1 MEMTFLRNATCCLPF
16 DVSTQSV
23 TNIYAHFIIIMC
35 FVIIYSYVLIL
46 LICWALHLP
55 EVVPI
60 YFKKYHDLWPC
71 LFCDCENFMKLLP
84 WCVVVW
90 LKMTSRGSLGMHSS
104 SEVWPCWIR
113 CGLVGESA
121 SLKWGGA
128 GFEAWEAQVRPSV
141 IISCYCLLIQMYN
154 SVPSPASCLPVC
166 RLASCRDD
174 NGLNPWTVCQ
184 PQLRFLS

>member
-60 YFKKYHDLWPC
+60 YFKKCHDLWPC
-71 LFCDCENFMKLLP
+71 LLCDCENFMKLLP

-90 LKMTSRGSLGMHSS
+90 LKMTFRGSLGMALLFGGVTLLDQVWSCWRKCLTEGGRGRLWGLGSS
-104 SEVWPCWIR
+104 SQTQCH
-113 CGLVGESA
+113 
-121 SLKWGGA
+121 
-128 GFEAWEAQVRPSV
+128 
-141 IISCYCLLIQMYN
+141 YLLL
-154 SVPSPASCLPVC
+154 LPVDSDVQLSSFSSIMPAC
-166 RLASCRDD
+166 VPPCFL
-174 NGLNPWTVCQ
+174 PWWQ
-184 PQLRFLS
+184 